1 MEDSTKL
8 TLLKSMTDET
18 DEDILSAFLEMAEQ
32 AILTR
37 LYPGETDTSTFDM
50 PSKYDHTQVQIS
62 AYLINKRGADGES
75 LHIEN
80 GTHRSYESGG
90 IPDSMMKDVIP
101 FVKVV

>member
-8 TLLKSMTDET
+8 TLLESMTDET
-18 DEDILSAFLEMAEQ
+18 DEDVLSAFLEMAEQ

-37 LYPGETDTSTFDM
+37 LYPGETDTEELDM
-50 PSKYDHTQVQIS
+50 PSKYDHTQIQIA
-62 AYLINKRGADGES
+62 AYLINKRGADGEA

-80 GTHRSYESGG
+80 GVHRSYETGG

-101 FVKVV
+101 FAKVV